1 MKKKIQTKEVILTKT
16 QLSRGDMLRPTNL
29 RK

>member
-1 MKKKIQTKEVILTKT
+1 MKKIQTKEVMSTKT
-16 QLSRGDMLRPTNL
+16 QLSSGDMLRPTNL

>member
-1 MKKKIQTKEVILTKT
+1 MKKIQTKEVMLTKT
-16 QLSRGDMLRPTNL
+16 QLSSGDMLRPTNL